1 MKVNTDLLPINYDK
15 ELLKRRSPWYWLAL
29 LLFVFSLF
37 TRQPPLF
44 LAALFTI
51 LVAIVPDLW
60 YRNALRHLVVRQYV
74 NHRNVIF
81 GEEVTLSVSIENHKF
96 LPLPWLK
103 VENKIVPPLAV
114 LSKKTFRLQNE
125 RRDTLAG
132 TWLLWSFQ
140 RVTRQYRMRCQER
153 GFHRFGPVRL
163 RSSDPFGWLEC
174 EVTAPALESL
184 VVYPLIAPLEALG
197 LSSVHPLGEHS
208 TTRRLLEDPLQ
219 VAGVRDYV
227 LGDDPRR
234 IHWKATAR
242 TGALRSKV
250 YETPAL
256 RRLLLLLDVWNY
268 SEAAGGTDL
277 EIQELTIAT
286 AASLGIW
293 ALDEGYMVGLLANC
307 SMIAPSAG
315 QELPVTRPT
324 GESDTIITLDR
335 EEFSA
340 GDLSPATDSVPF
352 SSDDGQYER
361 LLSTLGRLVPR
372 YSGSIGTL
380 MDTEERM
387 FPLGTTVLLVSAASS
402 LDEGTI
408 ERLQDLRMR
417 GAAVHLMLTGNPDAS
432 ENIETYD
439 LPVHFVGGKEKWHE
453 LIRTAGNEKNGAVG
467 TSSSI
472 LRLG

>member
-1 MKVNTDLLPINYDK
+1 
-15 ELLKRRSPWYWLAL
+15 
-29 LLFVFSLF
+29 
-37 TRQPPLF
+37 
-44 LAALFTI
+44 
-51 LVAIVPDLW
+51 
-60 YRNALRHLVVRQYV
+60 
-74 NHRNVIF
+74 
-81 GEEVTLSVSIENHKF
+81 
-96 LPLPWLK
+96 
-103 VENKIVPPLAV
+103 
-114 LSKKTFRLQNE
+114 
-125 RRDTLAG
+125 
-132 TWLLWSFQ
+132 
-140 RVTRQYRMRCQER
+140 MRCQER

-163 RSSDPFGWLEC
+163 RSSDPFGWLEG

-315 QELPVTRPT
+315 QTLPVTRPT

-432 ENIETYD
+432 ENVETYD

>member
-163 RSSDPFGWLEC
+163 RSSDPFGWLEG

-268 SEAAGGTDL
+268 SEAAGGTDP
-277 EIQELTIAT
+277 EIQELTIAV
-286 AASLGIW
+286 AASLGMW

-307 SMIAPSAG
+307 SMMTPSAG
-315 QELPVTRPT
+315 LALPTSQPT
-324 GESDTIITLDR
+324 EESETIKVDR
-335 EEFSA
+335 EEFAAS
-340 GDLSPATDSVPF
+340 DLSPAVVSVPF

-361 LLSTLGRLVPR
+361 LLSTLARLVPR
-372 YSGSIGTL
+372 YSGSIRTQ
-380 MDTEERM
+380 MDMEDRM
-387 FPLGTTVLLVSAASS
+387 FHLGIRVMLVSSIRF
-402 LDEGTI
+402 LVERTI
-408 ERLQDLRMR
+408 ECL
-417 GAAVHLMLTGNPDAS
+417 
-432 ENIETYD
+432 
-439 LPVHFVGGKEKWHE
+439 
-453 LIRTAGNEKNGAVG
+453 LI
-467 TSSSI
+467 
-472 LRLG
+472 LL